1 MAMDAKLWELD
12 HALQDAHEALNH
24 ASDLAARI
32 SGSRPG
38 RAADPEYGI
47 PADEGDEG
55 WPLMNWLCDALVGL
69 DVGLQTLRANEQLAE
84 AIKAERDADD
94 EMSDRADAASY

>member
-12 HALQDAHEALNH
+12 HALQDAHEALDR
-24 ASDLAARI
+24 AATLAADI
-32 SGSRPG
+32 SGARPS
-38 RAADPEYGI
+38 RAADPEYDI
-47 PADEGDEG
+47 PADEGEEG
-55 WPLMNWLCDALVGL
+55 WPLMNWLCDALANL
-69 DVGLQTLRANEQLAE
+69 DIQLQLLRANEQLCA